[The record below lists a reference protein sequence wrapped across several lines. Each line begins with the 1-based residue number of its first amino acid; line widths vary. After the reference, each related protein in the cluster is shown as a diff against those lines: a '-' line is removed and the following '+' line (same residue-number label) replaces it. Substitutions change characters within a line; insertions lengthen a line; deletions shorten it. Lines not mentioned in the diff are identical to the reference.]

1 MNMQPRRNIL
11 KGLAVGVPVIW
22 TKPIVDFVL
31 LPAHAQ
37 SSGFS
42 CGPFQFCGQDDAVFL
57 ISDGLSCH
65 FSPFDCCDESDIP
78 NTDGNRIIMV
88 DRDSG
93 NWDANDAG
101 DQEEFPVGDSNW
113 SVSPELGDDNAPGQ
127 FNLTA
132 TRIGGA
138 LNGKT
143 FNVIL
148 DVLFDDDDCT
158 TVTVTM
164 SPS

>member
-1 MNMQPRRNIL
+1 
-11 KGLAVGVPVIW
+11 
-22 TKPIVDFVL
+22 
-31 LPAHAQ
+31 
-37 SSGFS
+37 
-42 CGPFQFCGQDDAVFL
+42 
-57 ISDGLSCH
+57 
-65 FSPFDCCDESDIP
+65 
-78 NTDGNRIIMV
+78 MV